1 MREKTHK
8 NTKNLA
14 GNPTLAIVSLSVS
27 VSLKHTSED
36 GVNSDTIPPTSDQ
49 VVGVDGMS
57 KFQQNE
63 EAREYDGP
71 PGRDRWITS
80 VDRTPILS
88 IGCSGDR

>member
-1 MREKTHK
+1 MREKTHQ
-8 NTKNLA
+8 NTKSLA
-14 GNPTLAIVSLSVS
+14 ANPTLAIVSLSVS

-36 GVNSDTIPPTSDQ
+36 GVKSDTIPPTSDH

-63 EAREYDGP
+63 EARECDGP

-80 VDRTPILS
+80 VDRTSILS